1 MAEVLREAGGG
12 FGAGGLKSAASRFP
26 RFKSKEVSL
35 NWNISIRQIHR
46 WLSIA
51 FTVAVIVNVI
61 AMMQEKQAVW
71 VGLLAL
77 FPLILLL
84 LSGLY
89 LFALPYAA
97 KWRGA
102 RGISGQV

>member
-1 MAEVLREAGGG
+1 M
-12 FGAGGLKSAASRFP
+12 KSAASRFP

-35 NWNISIRQIHR
+35 NWNMSIRQIHR

-51 FTVAVIVNVI
+51 FTVAVIINVI
-61 AMMQEKQAVW
+61 ALMQEKQVVW

-97 KWRGA
+97 KGRSA
-102 RGISGQV
+102 RM

>member
-1 MAEVLREAGGG
+1 M
-12 FGAGGLKSAASRFP
+12 
-26 RFKSKEVSL
+26 

-84 LSGLY
+84 LTGLY
-89 LFALPYAA
+89 MFAPYAA

-102 RGISGQV
+102 RGISG

>member
-1 MAEVLREAGGG
+1 M
-12 FGAGGLKSAASRFP
+12 
-26 RFKSKEVSL
+26 
-35 NWNISIRQIHR
+35 NWNMSIRQIHR

-51 FTVAVIVNVI
+51 FTLAVIINAI

-97 KWRGA
+97 KWRGT
-102 RGISGQV
+102 RSISEQV

>member
-1 MAEVLREAGGG
+1 MKTW
-12 FGAGGLKSAASRFP
+12 F
-26 RFKSKEVSL
+26 
-35 NWNISIRQIHR
+35 RQIHR

-51 FTVAVIVNVI
+51 FTVAVIVNLI
-61 AMMQEKQAVW
+61 ALFRNQQAVW

-77 FPLILLL
+77 FPLILLM

-97 KWRGA
+97 KWRGEA
-102 RGISGQV
+102 R